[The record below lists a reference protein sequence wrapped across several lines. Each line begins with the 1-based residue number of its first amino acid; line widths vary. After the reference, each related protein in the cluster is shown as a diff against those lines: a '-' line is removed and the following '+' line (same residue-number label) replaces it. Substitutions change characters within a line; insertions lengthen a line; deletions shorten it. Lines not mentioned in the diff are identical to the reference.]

1 MIQSDTL
8 YKIVDSLSDGY
19 VVCNLDTKETTL
31 AKIRKSVVYKKG
43 NILIGDIVKLDDQN
57 NINDVVERK
66 NFLLRPRIANVD
78 SVLILMSVKE
88 PNYSTYL
95 IDKFLLTVNVS
106 NVEPVVVFTKI
117 DLLTC
122 DEEQNFKK
130 QVEYYES
137 IGYKVFLT
145 SNKNEHSKEKL
156 ISYIK
161 NKTISVMG
169 QTGVGKS
176 SLLNTFSNDLN
187 FAEGSYDMKNLNR
200 GKHITK
206 KVIFCKFFDG
216 FIADTP
222 GFSSF
227 ELEFDKQTIAT
238 NFPGFHKY
246 LPYCKF
252 SDCLH
257 LTCDMKICKIKD
269 EFSKDEIY
277 KLHYENYLKILSEV
291 KENKKWR

>member
-43 NILIGDIVKLDDQN
+43 NILIGDIVTLDDQN

-66 NFLLRPRIANVD
+66 NFLLRPRIANID

-106 NVEPVVVFTKI
+106 NVEPIVVFTKI

-145 SNKNEHSKEKL
+145 SNKNEHSKEEL
-156 ISYIK
+156 IKYIK
-161 NKTISVMG
+161 NKTICVMG

-187 FAEGSYDMKNLNR
+187 FTEGSYDMKNLNR

-206 KVIFCKFFDG
+206 KVIFRKFFDG

-246 LPYCKF
+246 LHYCKF
-252 SDCLH
+252 RDCLH
-257 LTCDMKICKIKD
+257 LTCDAKICKIKD

-291 KENKKWR
+291 KENKKWK